1 MKEMKKKYEK
11 AKVVLKKLQKK
22 MKKYT
27 DRNKKKAVKYK
38 VGDKVLLSIKKLMWQ
53 MKNRETK
60 KLTEV
65 CRTK

>member
-38 VGDKVLLSIKKLMWQ
+38 VGDRVLLSIKKLMWQ

-65 CRTK
+65 CRTI

>member
-1 MKEMKKKYEK
+1 
-11 AKVVLKKLQKK
+11 

-53 MKNRETK
+53 MKNRETM

-65 CRTK
+65 CRTI

>member
-65 CRTK
+65 CRTI